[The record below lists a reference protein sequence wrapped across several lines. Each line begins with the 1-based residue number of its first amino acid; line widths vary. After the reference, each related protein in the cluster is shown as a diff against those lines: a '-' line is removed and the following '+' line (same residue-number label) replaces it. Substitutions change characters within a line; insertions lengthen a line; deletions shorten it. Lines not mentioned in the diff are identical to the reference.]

1 MPNSKIPHIDLGD
14 TLNTQRLRL
23 NDLIDSVGDVSALK
37 TTAGGVTAAINEL
50 YDSIGVIGLGSLNTT
65 APTLRQA
72 INEHEKDLGNMK
84 SNLNA
89 VYGAIQQIDK
99 LLTKLNEGKDKKSMP
114 EEKFYDYY
122 TRDELIIKFMPLVEN
137 LARKFSTTQQASGV
151 LSINDLI
158 QIGSEGLIKAV
169 DKLDWLQLSESED
182 IEKTLKSFFAKRI
195 KGIIRRRID
204 MARGGMR
211 IPEHK
216 LNEIRKNPK
225 DKKMVEIFFN
235 SMFLSIDAQ
244 PTNDDE
250 ENMMYQIADKSEPY
264 NIQILNVY
272 LKGLMEKYLN
282 KNEYEVLRLSYGL
295 DCDKYPAQCI
305 ADKIGIKG
313 ASAYVRVSELK
324 KQAVQ
329 KLIDSVDH
337 SQVLDFL

>member
-1 MPNSKIPHIDLGD
+1 MKKYNVQNYIRYK
-14 TLNTQRLRL
+14 
-23 NDLIDSVGDVSALK
+23 NDLK
-37 TTAGGVTAAINEL
+37 KR
-50 YDSIGVIGLGSLNTT
+50 IGYL
-65 APTLRQA
+65 
-72 INEHEKDLGNMK
+72 
-84 SNLNA
+84 
-89 VYGAIQQIDK
+89 
-99 LLTKLNEGKDKKSMP
+99 EGKFW
-114 EEKFYDYY
+114 EEYS
-122 TRDELIIKFMPLVEN
+122 RDELILKFLPLVEN

-158 QIGSEGLIKAV
+158 QIGSEALVKAV
-169 DKLDWLQLSESED
+169 DKLVWDKLNESED

-195 KGIIRRRID
+195 KGHIRRRVD

-225 DKKMVEIFFN
+225 DKKMVELFFN

-250 ENMMYQIADKSEPY
+250 ENMIYQIADKSEPY
-264 NIQILNVY
+264 NIHILNIY
-272 LKGLMEKYLN
+272 LKSLMQKHLS

-295 DCDKYPAQCI
+295 DCDKHSANEI
-305 ADKIGIKG
+305 ADKLNIKG

-329 KLIDSVDH
+329 TLIDSVDH